1 MSSREPRIYPA
12 ASSPSESSRPVEVGK
27 SSMQLFLFQI
37 LNGLQLSM
45 LVYLLAAGLTLIFGL
60 MNILN
65 LAHGAFFTLGAYCG
79 VFVGSLTGS
88 FWLALLVGPLL
99 PFLVGV
105 ALQSIVLQPPAER

>member
-1 MSSREPRIYPA
+1 
-12 ASSPSESSRPVEVGK
+12 
-27 SSMQLFLFQI
+27 MQVFFTQI

-79 VFVGSLTGS
+79 VVVGGATGS
-88 FWLALLVGPLL
+88 FWLALLIGPLL
-99 PFLVGV
+99 PLLVPSLTV
-105 ALQSIVLQPPAER
+105 PQVPANSS

>member
-1 MSSREPRIYPA
+1 
-12 ASSPSESSRPVEVGK
+12 
-27 SSMQLFLFQI
+27 MQVFLTQI

-79 VFVGSLTGS
+79 VVVGSLTGS
-88 FWLALLVGPLL
+88 FWLALLAGPCCHSWWALVSSRWCCSRWPNAVGPLIL
-99 PFLVGV
+99 TWHC
-105 ALQSIVLQPPAER
+105 